1 MYNNVE
7 ELQSRQG
14 MFWTDH
20 VVNEADE
27 FHVTSLQLRH
37 FIIDSS
43 HVVFVDLFQWLE
55 LMS

>member
-1 MYNNVE
+1 
-7 ELQSRQG
+7 

-27 FHVTSLQLRH
+27 LHVTSLQLRY
-37 FIIDSS
+37 FIVDSS
-43 HVVFVDLFQWLE
+43 HVVFVYLLQWLE